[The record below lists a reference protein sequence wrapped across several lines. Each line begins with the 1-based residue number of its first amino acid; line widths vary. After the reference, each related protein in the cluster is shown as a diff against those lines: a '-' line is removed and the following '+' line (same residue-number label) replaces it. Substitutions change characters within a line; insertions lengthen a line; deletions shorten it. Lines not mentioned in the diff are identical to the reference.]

1 MLSRRKNVENPWG
14 LNALGLFS
22 LSLFLLLTRRE
33 TRAQPTCGVNSYQL
47 AYLLKDFLHATS
59 GMNMDQGGSTTMYV
73 GGQGVVTN
81 PGADVRAVGN
91 GLFLV
96 RD

>member
-1 MLSRRKNVENPWG
+1 MLEHASNTAV
-14 LNALGLFS
+14 ALRASTQSALFVTVDGADGCS
-22 LSLFLLLTRRE
+22 
-33 TRAQPTCGVNSYQL
+33 QPTCGVNSYQL

-73 GGQGVVTN
+73 GGRGVVTN
-81 PGADVRAVGN
+81 PGAGVRAVGN